1 LLNYISKWWLCKG
14 TGEDKQDVKELES
27 AMKYWLRVL
36 ETNVTNVLGDTLG
49 QQMLDRENN

>member
-1 LLNYISKWWLCKG
+1 
-14 TGEDKQDVKELES
+14 VKELES

-36 ETNVTNVLGDTLG
+36 EADVTNVLGDTLG